1 MSIENNGEVLLG
13 RVEGLLSDMGPII
26 VAVSGGVDSM
36 TLAIIAHRSSSKA
49 RIVHAV
55 SPAVP
60 LAATERVRFFGKTEG
75 WIVDEINAG
84 EFVNSDYI
92 KNPINRCYYCKTHLY
107 RAIAKHSFNSDKA
120 TTILSGTNVDDLSDY
135 RPGLHAAQE
144 YNVRHPYVEVGIDKA
159 AVRALATILEFPTLS
174 ALPASPCLSSRVET
188 GLPIE
193 SKILSTIDE
202 IETMLRDELKPETVR
217 CRYRSTGFVVELDKH
232 SLEGLSLT
240 SQRAFLRKIEV
251 KVQRSGLEREESIRF
266 SVYKMGSA
274 FRH

>member
-1 MSIENNGEVLLG
+1 VSIRNSGEVLLG
-13 RVEGLLSDMGPII
+13 RVEGLLSDMGPFI

-36 TLAIIAHRSSSKA
+36 ILAIIAHRSSSDA

-60 LAATERVRFFGKTEG
+60 FAATERVRFFGNTEG
-75 WIVDEINAG
+75 WTVDEINAG
-84 EFVNSDYI
+84 EFLNADYI
-92 KNPINRCYYCKTHLY
+92 KNPVNRCYYCKTHLY
-107 RAIAKHSFNSDKA
+107 RAIATHSFNSDKA
-120 TTILSGTNVDDLSDY
+120 TTILSGTNIDDLSDY

-159 AVRALATILEFPTLS
+159 AVRTLATILEFPSLA

-217 CRYRSTGFVVELDKH
+217 FRYGSTGFVVELDKH
-232 SLEGLSLT
+232 SLERLAVT
-240 SQRAFLRKIEV
+240 RKRAVLRKIEASL
-251 KVQRSGLEREESIRF
+251 QRSGLEREEPVRF
-266 SVYKMGSA
+266 SVYKMGNS